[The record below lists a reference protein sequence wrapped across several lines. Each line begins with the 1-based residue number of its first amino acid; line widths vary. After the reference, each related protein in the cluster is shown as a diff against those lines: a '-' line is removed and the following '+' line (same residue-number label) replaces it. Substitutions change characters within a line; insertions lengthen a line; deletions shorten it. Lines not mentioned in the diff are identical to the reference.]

1 MKIDKRIQQAIDYN
15 VKEIIIN
22 KDTYKSLSEETKT
35 MLKQHKVKITFDE
48 MQKEFMC
55 KFEQEVHG

>member
-22 KDTYKSLSEETKT
+22 KDTYKSLAVETKL
-35 MLKQHKVKITFDE
+35 MLKKHKIKITFNE
-48 MQKEFMC
+48 SQKEFMC
-55 KFEQEVHG
+55 KFE

>member
-15 VKEIIIN
+15 VKEILIK
-22 KDTYKSLSEETKT
+22 KDIYKSLAVETKI

-48 MQKEFMC
+48 TQKEFMC
-55 KFEQEVHG
+55 KFE

>member
-15 VKEIIIN
+15 VKEILIK
-22 KDTYKSLSEETKT
+22 KDTYKSLETETKL

-48 MQKEFMC
+48 SQKEFLC
-55 KFEQEVHG
+55 KFE

>member
-15 VKEIIIN
+15 VKEILIK
-22 KDTYKSLSEETKT
+22 KDTYKNLETETKL

-48 MQKEFMC
+48 TQREFMC
-55 KFEQEVHG
+55 KFE

>member
-15 VKEIIIN
+15 VKEILIK
-22 KDTYKSLSEETKT
+22 KDTYKSLETETKL

-48 MQKEFMC
+48 SQKEFMC
-55 KFEQEVHG
+55 KFE

>member
-22 KDTYKSLSEETKT
+22 KETYKSLSAETRT
-35 MLKQHKVKITFDE
+35 MLKQSRVKVTFDE
-48 MQKEFMC
+48 NQKGFMC
-55 KFEQEVHG
+55 KFE

>member
-22 KDTYKSLSEETKT
+22 KDTYKSLETETKI

-48 MQKEFMC
+48 KQKGFMC
-55 KFEQEVHG
+55 KFE